1 MVDIE
6 KANQYVVDQMMEA
19 RPIVTRVGKAKDLIP
34 GYHENLLL
42 HAGPPVTWERM
53 SGPVKGAMV
62 GALIFEGRAKGW
74 DDAVA
79 VLTSGKIEFSPC
91 HHYASAGP
99 MAGVVSPSMMVY
111 EVENKTNGKKTFSGL
126 NEGRGKALR
135 IGAYSE
141 EVLARLTWMNDVLGP
156 TVNLA
161 LEAMGGLDLRLLL
174 AKALHMGDDGHNRLD
189 AASLLYTNLLAP

>member
-99 MAGVVSPSMMVY
+99 MAGVVSPSMPVFIL
-111 EVENKTNGKKTFSGL
+111 ENKTFGNRAYCTQ
-126 NEGRGKALR
+126 NEGLGKVLR
-135 IGAYSE
+135 YGAYGP
-141 EVLARLTWMNDVLGP
+141 EVIERLK
-156 TVNLA
+156 
-161 LEAMGGLDLRLLL
+161 EAGSTAGGLGSQPPRS
-174 AKALHMGDDGHNRLD
+174 ALKPMIERD
-189 AASLLYTNLLAP
+189 AAALKTIIDQANIKPE